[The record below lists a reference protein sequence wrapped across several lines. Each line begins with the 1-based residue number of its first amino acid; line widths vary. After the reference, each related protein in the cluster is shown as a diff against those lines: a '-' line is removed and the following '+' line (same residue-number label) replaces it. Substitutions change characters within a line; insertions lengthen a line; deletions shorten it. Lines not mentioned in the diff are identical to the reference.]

1 MDKKILMIVTNAD
14 QMGGEHKTGLWLQEF
29 VEPATEFREAGYE
42 VVAASPQGGRP
53 PIDPN
58 SYSNELPRVWDGV
71 MEPIHDTVPLSEVDP
86 TSYAGIF
93 LCGGH
98 GTMVDFPKN
107 EQLEELLRH
116 FLTEQKVIG
125 SVCHGPAGFIGVEDH
140 NGRPLVEGKKITGF
154 TNEEEDQTGLTS
166 VVPFLLEDELKEAG
180 AEFNSEEAYKDHVV
194 VDEPFVTGQ
203 NPQSSLS
210 SAQKMIEL
218 LKNR

>member
-14 QMGGEHKTGLWLQEF
+14 QMDGNHETGLWLQEF
-29 VEPATEFREAGYE
+29 VEPATEFKEAGYE
-42 VVAASPQGGRP
+42 VVAASPKGGRP

-71 MEPIHDTVPLSEVDP
+71 MEPIHDTVPLSEIDP
-86 TSYAGIF
+86 TTFSGIF

-98 GTMVDFPKN
+98 GTMIDFPEN
-107 EQLEELLRH
+107 ERLEDLLRH

-125 SVCHGPAGFIGVEDH
+125 SVCHGPAGFVGVEDH
-140 NGRPLVEGKKITGF
+140 NGRPLVEGKKMTGF

-166 VVPFLLEDELKEAG
+166 VVPFMLEDRLKEAG
-180 AEFNSEEAYKDHVV
+180 AQFEAGEAYQDHVV

-210 SAQKMIEL
+210 TAQKMIQAL
-218 LKNR
+218 RNR

>member
-1 MDKKILMIVTNAD
+1 MDKKILMIVTSAD
-14 QMGGEHKTGLWLQEF
+14 QMGGEHDTGLWLQEF
-29 VEPATEFREAGYE
+29 VEPSTEFREAGYE
-42 VVAASPQGGRP
+42 VVAASPKGGRA

-71 MEPIHDTVPLSEVDP
+71 MEPIHDMVPLSEVDP
-86 TSYAGIF
+86 TTYAGIF

-98 GTMVDFPKN
+98 GTMVDFPENK
-107 EQLEELLRH
+107 QLEELLRH

-125 SVCHGPAGFIGVEDH
+125 SVCHGPAGFIGVKDH

-166 VVPFLLEDELKEAG
+166 AVPFLLEDKLKEDG
-180 AEFNSEEAYKDHVV
+180 AEFDSGEAYKDHVV
-194 VDEPFVTGQ
+194 VDDPFVTGQ

-210 SAQKMIEL
+210 TAQKMLEL